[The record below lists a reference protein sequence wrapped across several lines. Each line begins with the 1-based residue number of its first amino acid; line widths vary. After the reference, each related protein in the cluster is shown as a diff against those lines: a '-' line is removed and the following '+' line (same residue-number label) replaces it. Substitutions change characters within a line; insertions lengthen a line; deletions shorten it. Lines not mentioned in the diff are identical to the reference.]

1 MKLDPAVLRRDLEIP
16 EACKSTPT
24 RRIQMKKIVLVL
36 IICAHASMGWAF
48 TIATGPSDGSY
59 FQIAQDIKNVAGKD
73 NIDIQV
79 MPTKGSIEN
88 IQLLGSG
95 KVDLAIVQ
103 LDALRFV
110 SDVLKKQKDFDLFDS
125 IKVILNLYPEEIH
138 VLSNKNDIQTFY
150 QLDGKRISVGTEGG
164 GTAITAAV
172 LLSVYDLNATVS
184 FDTFDDAMKKMEQG
198 NLDAVMFVGGAPVP
212 FIGKLDS
219 KVHFVRLPAN
229 PALEEI
235 YLRTNVGKSQYSWAA
250 GETETYAVPAS
261 MMGLDKKDEK
271 YAAQMQQ
278 LVLAILNSADYLKAN
293 GHPKWKSSIIQTYFV
308 YRGYEP
314 TNQVI
319 QTFNFVDS
327 RGYKITKK

>member
-1 MKLDPAVLRRDLEIP
+1 
-16 EACKSTPT
+16 
-24 RRIQMKKIVLVL
+24 MKKIVPVL
-36 IICAHASMGWAF
+36 IICLHASMAWAF

-59 FQIAQDIKNVAGKD
+59 SQIAQDIKGVAGKE

-88 IQLLGSG
+88 IQLLGAG
-95 KVDLAIVQ
+95 KVDMAIVQ

-110 SDVLKKQKDFDLFDS
+110 SDVLKQHKGLDLFDS

-138 VLSNKNDIQTFY
+138 VLSNKNDTQTFY
-150 QLDGKRISVGTEGG
+150 QLEGKRVSVGTEGG
-164 GTAITAAV
+164 GTALSAAV
-172 LLSVYDLNATVS
+172 LLTVYDIKATVS
-184 FDTFDDAMKKMEQG
+184 FEPFDDAMKKMEQG

-219 KVHFVRLPAN
+219 KVHFIRLPAN
-229 PALEEI
+229 PALEQI
-235 YLRTNVGKSQYSWAA
+235 YLRTSLGKSQYSWVAA
-250 GETETYAVPAS
+250 DTETYAVPAS
-261 MMGLDKKDEK
+261 LMGLDKKNEND
-271 YAAQMQQ
+271 ATQMQK
-278 LVLAILNSADYLKAN
+278 LVLAILNSADYLRAN
-293 GHPKWKSSIIQTYFV
+293 GHPKWKSSLIQTYFP

-319 QTFNFVDS
+319 QTFNFLDS